1 MSKTYWPLYEVFVRS
16 KQGLSHRHVGS
27 LHAADDQM
35 ALENARDAYTRRS
48 EGCSIWV
55 VKASEI
61 VASQPEER
69 GEFFDPALWASS
81 NCPSSVC
88 VMLTPSSLVRVRI
101 SCSCQPPSSMST
113 ATRRS
118 TPCRTAWNICEATMT
133 TLNPVATYALRLGD
147 NGLILAQR
155 LGAWCGHA
163 PELEIDLALANI
175 GLDLLGQARNFLSYA
190 AELNGSGDEDTLAFG
205 RDERLFSNLLLVE
218 QPNGNFADTIARQF
232 FIDIWHVALF
242 SRLVYSRDAQLAAIA
257 AKGLKEVRYHQRFS
271 RGWLERLGNGT
282 DYSAQLMQQAVD
294 NLWRYTGELFV
305 ADALEIDLSEQEI
318 AVDPRT
324 LQAEWQATVHTA
336 LLDSGLQIPQEAAFR
351 SGGKQGLHSEHLG
364 PMLAEMQYLQR
375 SYPGQ
380 QW

>member
-1 MSKTYWPLYEVFVRS
+1 
-16 KQGLSHRHVGS
+16 
-27 LHAADDQM
+27 
-35 ALENARDAYTRRS
+35 
-48 EGCSIWV
+48 
-55 VKASEI
+55 
-61 VASQPEER
+61 
-69 GEFFDPALWASS
+69 
-81 NCPSSVC
+81 
-88 VMLTPSSLVRVRI
+88 
-101 SCSCQPPSSMST
+101 
-113 ATRRS
+113 
-118 TPCRTAWNICEATMT
+118 MT

-190 AELNGSGDEDTLAFG
+190 AELNGNGDEDTLAFG
-205 RDERLFSNLLLVE
+205 RDERQFSNLLLVE

-232 FIDIWHVALF
+232 FMDAWHVALF
-242 SRLVYSRDAQLAAIA
+242 SRLVNSRDAQIAAIA

-282 DYSAQLMQQAVD
+282 ALSTQRMQQAVD

-305 ADALEIDLSEQEI
+305 ADALEIDLSEQGI
-318 AVDPRT
+318 AVDPRM
-324 LQAEWQATVHTA
+324 LQAEWQTTVHTA
-336 LLDSGLQIPQEAAFR
+336 LLDAGLQIPEEAAFR
-351 SGGKQGLHSEHLG
+351 RGGKQGLHSEHLG